1 MYQIILK
8 MKLKHFKTFII
19 SFILYFSIIVL
30 VYKYTGSVN
39 RFTTAYIEPYSWSQI
54 KTILPNIAIVSIIA
68 GVFSTLLI
76 EEGNKQKKKDM
87 ESARKRIEEK
97 ERERKEKEQN
107 EKGSKSDNQDKK

>member
-1 MYQIILK
+1 
-8 MKLKHFKTFII
+8 MKLKYIKTFTI

-30 VYKYTGSVN
+30 VIKYTGFVN
-39 RFTTAYIEPYSWSQI
+39 RFTTAYIEPYSWRQI
-54 KTILPNIAIVSIIA
+54 ITILPNIAIVSIIA

-97 ERERKEKEQN
+97 EKEREREKKEKEQK
-107 EKGSKSDNQDKK
+107 EKG

>member
-1 MYQIILK
+1 
-8 MKLKHFKTFII
+8 MKLKYIKTFTI

-30 VYKYTGSVN
+30 VIKYTGFVN

-97 ERERKEKEQN
+97 EKEKEREREKKEKEQK
-107 EKGSKSDNQDKK
+107 EKG